1 MQSAIQVTLEHLKKL
16 EGPFLKFR
24 AGLNDCLAK
33 SATAPEHLGDKDHI
47 DPLVFVGKKEFLSV
61 SLEKAN
67 ILILEDALFSEDLCS
82 ELKKD
87 QALFTTP
94 SLKAAMVLVLPLFDK
109 RRLIQDALISPQAFV
124 HPTAIVGTQTRI
136 AAGATIHAH
145 VKIGAH
151 CHIHSNVVIEAFC
164 EIGDHCEIHSGTVI
178 GSDGFGYATHPV
190 TNDHHKVPQIGNVVI
205 QDHVEIGSNCAIDRA
220 TLHSTIIHKGTKI
233 DNLVHIAHNCE
244 LGEQGLYAAG
254 FMTAG
259 STKVGARFMCG
270 GDVVLADHI
279 TLCDNV
285 TLGGRSAVTKSIT
298 EPGAYTGHP
307 LEPLKDGLRTI
318 QNLTNLTKMRKELA
332 EIRKKLEL

>member
-1 MQSAIQVTLEHLKKL
+1 MQSTIKVTLDSLKKH

-24 AGLNDCLAK
+24 AGHQDCVAS
-33 SATAPEHLGDKDHI
+33 SATSPEHISSPDS
-47 DPLVFVGKKEFLSV
+47 LVFVSKKEFLTL
-61 SLEKAN
+61 SLEKAK
-67 ILILEDALFSEDLCS
+67 ILILEEPLFTESLCTQ
-82 ELKKD
+82 LRAD

-109 RRLIQDALISPQAFV
+109 RNLIQDALISQQAFV
-124 HPTAIVGTQTRI
+124 HPTAIIENHTRV
-136 AAGATIHAH
+136 APGASIGAH

-190 TNDHHKVPQIGNVVI
+190 TKDHHKVPQIGNVI
-205 QDHVEIGSNCAIDRA
+205 IEDHVEIGANCAIDRA
-220 TLHSTIIHKGTKI
+220 TLHSTIIRKGTKI
-233 DNLVHIAHNCE
+233 DNLVHVAHNCE
-244 LGEQGLYAAG
+244 LGAQGLYAAG

-285 TLGGRSAVTKSIT
+285 TLGARSAVSKSIT
-298 EPGAYTGHP
+298 EPGAYTGYP
-307 LEPLKDGLRTI
+307 VEPLKDGLRTI